1 MRKIEEHLSPSRQSQ
16 RRKVVVLRGLGGM
29 GKTQLSIEFA
39 RRHQL
44 RFSAVIWLDGRSE
57 GRLKQSITAVAGR
70 IPKGQ
75 IPESSREHVSHNLR
89 DRDTVVKDVL
99 DWFSIPENNGWLIV
113 LDNVDQTYRD
123 SQADPDAYDVRR
135 YLPQADHGSILLT
148 SRVVELEQLGTTI
161 RVDRVTKE
169 QALKIFKN
177 GYRREFDG
185 TLVYSYARNPCR
197 EVKLLTPSRR
207 H

>member
-1 MRKIEEHLSPSRQSQ
+1 MRKIEEHLSPSRRSQ

-39 RRHQL
+39 RRNQH
-44 RFSAVIWLDGRSE
+44 RFSAVIWLNGRSE
-57 GRLKQSITAVAGR
+57 GRLKQSITALAGR

-75 IPESSREHVSHNLR
+75 IPESSRVHVPHNLR

-113 LDNVDQTYRD
+113 LDNVDQDYRD
-123 SQADPDAYDVRR
+123 SQGDPDAYDVRR

-161 RVDRVTKE
+161 RVHRVTKE

-177 GYRREFDG
+177 GYRRDFDG
-185 TLVYSYARNPCR
+185 TRSPCR